1 MELYYYSGVN
11 VKEYFYEDFEVGNK
25 FVTRARVI
33 TGSEIE
39 LIAALVGVTNPMFQ
53 STEAAQKKGF
63 KGKITP
69 GAVIDAYAFGLEY
82 QTGIYDNIV
91 AVVEIDEMKFKEP
104 LLHDSLLRSELEV
117 IYKRETSRPDRGLVV
132 FQRRCYVGDKE
143 ILEAKLKFLYFK
155 RGSAQT
161 SGQ

>member
-1 MELYYYSGVN
+1 MLD
-11 VKEYFYEDFEVGNK
+11 VKDYFYEDLEVGNR
-25 FVTRARVI
+25 FTTRTRII

-39 LIAALVGVTNPMFQ
+39 LVAALVGVTNPMFQ
-53 STEAAQKKGF
+53 STEAAQRKGF

-69 GAVIDAYAFGLEY
+69 GAVIEAYAFGLEY

-91 AVVEIDEMKFKEP
+91 ALAEVDEMKFKEP
-104 LLHDSLLRSELEV
+104 LLHGSPLRSELEV
-117 IYKRETSRPDRGLVV
+117 IGKRETSRADRGLIV

-155 RGSAQT
+155 RGSLQT
-161 SGQ
+161 GEQ

>member
-1 MELYYYSGVN
+1 MKG
-11 VKEYFYEDFEVGNK
+11 YFYEDFEVGNK
-25 FVTRARVI
+25 FVTRTRVI

-104 LLHDSLLRSELEV
+104 LLHGSTLRSELEV
-117 IYKRETSRPDRGLVV
+117 IHKRETSRPDRGLIV
-132 FQRRCYVGDKE
+132 FQRRCYVEDKE
-143 ILEAKLKFLYFK
+143 ILEAKVKFLYFK

-161 SGQ
+161 SDR

>member
-1 MELYYYSGVN
+1 MKG
-11 VKEYFYEDFEVGNK
+11 YFYEDFEVGNK
-25 FVTRARVI
+25 FVTRTRVI

-104 LLHDSLLRSELEV
+104 LLHGSTLRSELEV
-117 IYKRETSRPDRGLVV
+117 IHKRETSRPDRGLVV
-132 FQRRCYVGDKE
+132 FQRRCYVEDKE
-143 ILEAKLKFLYFK
+143 ILEAKVKFLYFK

-161 SGQ
+161 SDR